1 MTHIISSFQFIPEG
15 MLYVSILPCKN
26 TDFIRYFINFASWII
41 LKRAVIKRAIKI
53 LWRILVALVTF
64 LIAGA
69 LLIQLPQVQTFV
81 TNRLMENLTEK
92 FDGDIVFEKIHF
104 KPFTTLI
111 IKKIAIIDRS
121 PIQDPVDSTN
131 AKIDTLF
138 RADYIIARFSLEGLA
153 QDGGIHLDKAF
164 VSNAQMN
171 LVLEA
176 RPPRLDDDNPHPTNN
191 LARIFRLKKKKD
203 QKINENEIFHIRR
216 VEISNMGFA
225 MKSYIADRP
234 VRPDGG
240 INWDDL
246 DIRNINLNA
255 TGLRFKDG
263 IMYGTVDKLSFNEK
277 SGYIVENI
285 SGDTRVGRGK
295 TIIEDVHIDDLWS
308 DVHLSLFMMSYKNV
322 LAFRDFISDVRIDGK
337 IEPSIL
343 NFETISYFAPALKGN
358 DLTAHVS
365 GNMSG
370 PVDDFTFTHIK
381 INSINGGF
389 SGTATGRMT
398 GLPDISKTTLNAK
411 LQDFQVTSKG
421 LSEFI
426 SEWIPGE
433 KGIDLSHFA
442 EDIPFTL
449 NAKGSGLMNRLS
461 LDVRL
466 NSQIGSLSTRIRL
479 DNIVNARKPLGI
491 YGSIGTKDLNIGK
504 IIDNEKFGPATIR
517 TTLAAKIGKDR
528 TQSSIRIDS
537 LKIDRLNFNDYNY
550 SNIAAVGNL
559 SNEAFDGRI
568 ISSDPNLNFMFQ
580 GSFALSSK
588 TNNAKYKFYA
598 NVGHADLNALNIDRR
613 GISRINLTASA
624 DFTRTGNGDLRGK
637 VDIGGLR
644 LENRYGKENIG
655 DITLT
660 SYSNDNRYI
669 VRLDSKFANGKFS
682 GSAPI
687 GTFVSD
693 LRDITLKKELP
704 ALFAD
709 STYIWKGNSYD
720 LNFKCNYS
728 MNLLSFLMPGLYIDE
743 GTILNASVSNKGIF
757 SVNLTSNRL
766 AFGKQYLKGV
776 TASFDN
782 ADETFKG
789 RVDCDEI
796 KAASMS
802 IRDNNLSLHL
812 NDNRLGMK
820 FSFDNHSELENR
832 GELIM
837 TGSCTRNE
845 AGPAFALNILPTS
858 IYLNSKEWRFNPSD
872 ININGK
878 DIKVPEFAL
887 TSGDEQIRL
896 NGKVAQNQ
904 KDTLTLSLERFDI
917 SIINSALEESLG
929 VRGAAT
935 GKIQLTSPLNE
946 KGILADIIC
955 DSTFIADVS
964 LGELYLGSQWN
975 EEDNT
980 FLISAYNSLNGKNNL
995 DLKGTISSKEKR
1007 LNSTVLLNGLKVDY
1021 AKPFLKTIFSDISGE
1036 VSGKFTLD
1044 GPLSKIAVKSE
1055 NARIDNGMLQIGY
1068 TNVPYYVEGPF
1079 RLNETGA
1086 YFDDIRIK
1094 DRSTGTGILNGS
1106 INWNHFKNITFNTHI
1121 KVNEIEA
1128 INLKATPD
1136 ATFYGNIY
1144 ATGNVSIT
1152 GPVNFIHLS
1161 VDAVTS
1167 KYGQIHIPLNESA
1180 TAGKVTNLLRFKEK
1194 ANLQKIDPYEQ
1205 MMERLKKKEIAN
1217 NNFKVKLR
1225 ISAHPEVEAFVEIDK
1240 DAGNVLSGRGTGLI
1254 DIEADYDKFSINGD
1268 YTLSSGNYKFVAM
1281 GMVGRDFVI
1290 QNGSSIRFNGDIMDS
1305 NLNIEATYRT
1315 KASLSTLLS
1324 DVSSVSSKRNV
1335 DCTIQI
1341 TDKLSNPKI
1350 DFGIEIPDLNPMIK
1364 SRIESALSTVDKVQ
1378 KQFLSLIVSNNFL
1391 PDEQS
1396 GIVNNSSA
1404 LYSNVTEIFA
1414 NQLNT
1419 IFHKLDI
1426 PIDLGLNYQ
1435 PTEQGNDLFD
1445 VAVSTHLFNN
1455 RVVVNGN
1462 IGNKQYPT
1470 SSTQNEVVG
1479 DLDIEIK
1486 INRSGSFRLNLF
1498 SHSADQFSN
1507 YLDNTQRNG
1516 VGIMYQTEFNS
1527 FRRFIRNLF
1536 MSKAKRQAAKMEEEQ
1551 AMLEVGK
1558 VKLSITAED
1567 SKNETKK
1574 RHD

>member
-1 MTHIISSFQFIPEG
+1 M
-15 MLYVSILPCKN
+15 
-26 TDFIRYFINFASWII
+26 
-41 LKRAVIKRAIKI
+41 
-53 LWRILVALVTF
+53 TF

-69 LLIQLPQVQTFV
+69 LIIQLPQVQTFV
-81 TNRLMENLTEK
+81 TDRLIKNVTEK

-104 KPFTTLI
+104 KPFTTFI
-111 IKKIAIIDRS
+111 IKKVAIVDRN
-121 PIQDPVDSTN
+121 PVQDPVDSTN
-131 AKIDTLF
+131 PKIDTLF
-138 RADYIIARFSLEGLA
+138 RADYIIAKFTLEGLIRNE
-153 QDGGIHLDKAF
+153 GIHLDKAF

-171 LVLEA
+171 LVLENKA
-176 RPPRLDDDNPHPTNN
+176 SRLEGVDNPPPTNN
-191 LARIFRLKKKKD
+191 LSRIFRLKKKKD
-203 QKINENEIFHIRR
+203 KKRNEKEIFNIRR
-216 VEISNMGFA
+216 VEINNMGFA
-225 MKSYIADRP
+225 MKSYVADRP
-234 VRPDGG
+234 GRPAGG

-246 DIRNINLNA
+246 DIRNIHLNA

-263 IMYGTVDKLSFNEK
+263 IMYGKVDRLSFNEK
-277 SGYIVENI
+277 SGYVAECI
-285 SGDTRVGRGK
+285 SGDTRVGRGQ
-295 TIIEDVHIDDLWS
+295 TVIEDLHIDDLWS
-308 DVHLSLFMMSYKNV
+308 DVHLSLFMMSYANIK
-322 LAFRDFISDVRIDGK
+322 AFRDFISEVRIDGK
-337 IEPSIL
+337 IEPSLL
-343 NFETISYFAPALKGN
+343 NFETISYFAPALRGN

-370 PVDDFTFTHIK
+370 PVDDFTFTNIR
-381 INSINGGF
+381 INSVNGGF

-398 GLPDISKTTLNAK
+398 GLPDIRKTTLNAN
-411 LQDFQVTSKG
+411 LQDFCVTSRG

-426 SEWIPGE
+426 SEWMRGE
-433 KGIDLSHFA
+433 KGIDLSRFA

-449 NAKGSGLMNRLS
+449 NAKSSGLMNRLS
-461 LDVRL
+461 LDVKL
-466 NSQIGSLSTRIRL
+466 KSQIGSLATRIRV
-479 DNIVNARKPLGI
+479 DNVVNAKKPIGI
-491 YGSIGTKDLNIGK
+491 YGSIGTKDLDLGK
-504 IIDNEKFGPATIR
+504 IIGTEKLGPATIR

-537 LKIDRLNFNDYNY
+537 LKIDRLNFNDYDY
-550 SNIAAVGNL
+550 SRIAAVGNL

-598 NVGHADLNALNIDRR
+598 NVGHADLYALNIDRR

-644 LENRYGKENIG
+644 LENSYGKENIG

-660 SYSNDNRYI
+660 SYSNDNTYV
-669 VRLDSKFANGKFS
+669 VRMDSRFANGKFS

-687 GTFVSD
+687 GTFISD
-693 LRDITLKKELP
+693 LRDVTLKKELP
-704 ALFAD
+704 AVFAD

-743 GTILNASVSNKGIF
+743 GTILNASVSSEGIF
-757 SVNLTSNRL
+757 AANLSSDRL

-782 ADETFKG
+782 ADETFSG
-789 RVDCDEI
+789 TIDCNEI

-802 IRDNNLSLHL
+802 IRDNHMSLHM

-820 FSFDNHSELENR
+820 FSFDNNSDPENR
-832 GELIM
+832 GEVIM
-837 TGSCTRNE
+837 TGECTRNE
-845 AGPAFALNILPTS
+845 TGPVFGLNLLPTS
-858 IYLNSKEWRFNPSD
+858 IYLNSKEWRFSPSN
-872 ININGK
+872 INIRGK
-878 DIKVPEFAL
+878 DIEVPEFAL

-896 NGKVAQNQ
+896 NGRIAQNQ
-904 KDTLTLSLERFDI
+904 KDTLTLSLDRFDI

-929 VRGAAT
+929 IRGAAT
-935 GKIQLTSPLNE
+935 GKVQLISPLNE

-955 DSTFIADVS
+955 DSTFIADVP
-964 LGELYLGSQWN
+964 LGELCIGSQWN

-980 FLISAYNSLNGKNNL
+980 FLISAHNSLNGNSNIDIKGSILPKANW
-995 DLKGTISSKEKR
+995 LK
-1007 LNSTVLLNGLKVDY
+1007 STVLLNGLKADY
-1021 AKPFLKTIFSDISGE
+1021 AKPFLKNIFSNVSGE
-1036 VSGKFTLD
+1036 VSGMFTLD
-1044 GPLSKIAVKSE
+1044 GPLSKLSVKSE
-1055 NARIDNGMLQIGY
+1055 DARIENGMLKIGY
-1068 TNVPYYVEGPF
+1068 TNVPYYVDGPF
-1079 RLNETGA
+1079 HLNETGA
-1086 YFDDIRIK
+1086 YFDDIQIK
-1094 DRSTGTGILNGS
+1094 DRSTGTGILSGS
-1106 INWNHFKNITFNTHI
+1106 INWNQFKDISFNTHI
-1121 KVNEIEA
+1121 KVNGIEA
-1128 INLKATPD
+1128 INLASDPD
-1136 ATFYGNIY
+1136 ATFYGNIFG
-1144 ATGNVSIT
+1144 TGNVSIT
-1152 GPVNFIHLS
+1152 GPINYIYLT

-1180 TAGKVTNLLRFKEK
+1180 NAGKVTNLLRFKEK
-1194 ANLQKIDPYEQ
+1194 ATLQKIDPYEQ

-1217 NNFKVKLR
+1217 KNFKVKLR
-1225 ISAHPEVEAFVEIDK
+1225 ISAQPEVEAFVEIDK
-1240 DAGNVLSGRGTGLI
+1240 ETGNVLSGRGSGLI

-1268 YTLSSGNYKFVAM
+1268 YTLNSGNYKFVAL
-1281 GMVGRDFVI
+1281 GMVGRDFLI

-1305 NLNIEATYRT
+1305 NLNIEAIYRT

-1335 DCTIQI
+1335 DCTIHI

-1364 SRIESALSTVDKVQ
+1364 SRIESALSTEDKVQ

-1404 LYSNVTEIFA
+1404 LYSNVTELFA

-1419 IFHKLDI
+1419 IFQKLDI

-1435 PTEQGNDLFD
+1435 PNEQGNDLFD
-1445 VAVSTHLFNN
+1445 VAVSTQLFNN

-1462 IGNKQYPT
+1462 IGNKQYST
-1470 SSTQNEVVG
+1470 SGTQNEVVG

-1486 INRSGSFRLNLF
+1486 LNRSGSFRLNLF

-1516 VGIMYQTEFNS
+1516 VGVMYQTEFNS

-1536 MSKAKRQAAKMEEEQ
+1536 ISKAKRQAAKMEEEQ

-1567 SKNETKK
+1567 SKTETKK
-1574 RHD
+1574 KHD

>member
-1 MTHIISSFQFIPEG
+1 M
-15 MLYVSILPCKN
+15 
-26 TDFIRYFINFASWII
+26 
-41 LKRAVIKRAIKI
+41 
-53 LWRILVALVTF
+53 TF

-69 LLIQLPQVQTFV
+69 LIIQLPQVQTFV
-81 TNRLMENLTEK
+81 TNRLVKNISEK
-92 FDGDIVFEKIHF
+92 FDGDIVFDKIHF

-111 IKKIAIIDRS
+111 IKKVAIVDRN
-121 PIQDPVDSTN
+121 PVQDPEDSTN
-131 AKIDTLF
+131 PKIDTLF
-138 RADYIIARFSLEGLA
+138 RADYIIAKFTLEGLIRN
-153 QDGGIHLDKAF
+153 GVLHLDKAYI
-164 VSNAQMN
+164 SNAQMN
-171 LVLEA
+171 LILENKA
-176 RPPRLDDDNPHPTNN
+176 SRFDDCDPPPTNN
-191 LARIFRLKKKKD
+191 LSRIFRLKKKKD
-203 QKINENEIFHIRR
+203 KKINEKEIFHIRR

-225 MKSYIADRP
+225 MKSYVADRP
-234 VRPDGG
+234 VRPAGG

-246 DIRNINLNA
+246 DVSNINLTA
-255 TGLRFKDG
+255 SGLRFKGG
-263 IMYGTVDKLSFNEK
+263 IMYGMVERLSFKEK
-277 SGYIVENI
+277 SGYTVEEI

-295 TIIEDVHIDDLWS
+295 TIIEDLHIDDLWS
-308 DVHLSLFMMSYKNV
+308 DVHLSLFMMSYENIK
-322 LAFRDFISDVRIDGK
+322 AFRNFISEVRIDGK
-337 IEPSIL
+337 IEPSTL
-343 NFETISYFAPALKGN
+343 NFETISYFSPSLKGN
-358 DLTAHVS
+358 DLTAHIS

-370 PVDDFTFTHIK
+370 PVDDFTFTNIK
-381 INSINGGF
+381 INSVNGGF
-389 SGTATGRMT
+389 AGTATGRMT
-398 GLPDISKTTLNAK
+398 GLPDIKKTTLNAN
-411 LQDFQVTSKG
+411 LQDFCVTSRG

-426 SEWIPGE
+426 SEWMRGD
-433 KGIDLSHFA
+433 KGLDLSKFA
-442 EDIPFTL
+442 QDIPFTL
-449 NAKGSGLMNRLS
+449 NAKSSGLMNRLN
-461 LDVRL
+461 LEVRL
-466 NSQIGSLSTRIRL
+466 KSQIGSLATRIRL
-479 DNIVNARKPLGI
+479 ENVVDAKKPIGI
-491 YGSIGTKDLNIGK
+491 YGRIGTKDLDLGK
-504 IIDNEKFGPATIR
+504 IIGKEKLGPATMR
-517 TTLAAKIGKDR
+517 TTLAAQIGKDKS
-528 TQSSIRIDS
+528 QSSIRIDS
-537 LKIDRLNFNDYNY
+537 LRIDRLNFNDYDY

-598 NVGHADLNALNIDRR
+598 NIGHADLYALNIDRR
-613 GISRINLTASA
+613 GISRVNLTASA
-624 DFTRTGNGDLRGK
+624 DFTRTRNGDLRGK

-644 LENRYGKENIG
+644 LENSYGKENIG

-660 SYSNDNRYI
+660 SYSNDNTYI

-704 ALFAD
+704 AVFAD

-743 GTILNASVSNKGIF
+743 GTILNASVNSKGIF
-757 SVNLTSNRL
+757 SANLSSNRL

-782 ADETFKG
+782 TNDTFSG
-789 RVDCDEI
+789 TVDCNEI
-796 KAASMS
+796 KAASLS
-802 IRDNNLSLHL
+802 IRDNHLSLHM

-820 FSFDNHSELENR
+820 FSFDNHTDPENR
-832 GELIM
+832 GEVIM
-837 TGSCTRNE
+837 TGECSRN
-845 AGPAFALNILPTS
+845 ANGPEFGLSIMPTS
-858 IYLNSKEWRFNPSD
+858 IYLNSKEWTFQPSS
-872 ININGK
+872 INIK
-878 DIKVPEFAL
+878 DKDVEVPSFAL
-887 TSGDEQIRL
+887 TSGNEQIRL
-896 NGKVAQNQ
+896 NGRVSQNQ
-904 KDTLTLSLERFDI
+904 KDTLTLSLDRFDI
-917 SIINSALEESLG
+917 SIANSVLEESLG
-929 VRGAAT
+929 IRGAAT
-935 GKIQLTSPLNE
+935 GKVQLTSPLKE

-955 DSTFIADVS
+955 DSTYIADVP
-964 LGELYLGSQWN
+964 LGEFNLGSQWN

-980 FLISAYNSLNGKNNL
+980 FLISAYNSLDGKNNL
-995 DLKGTISSKEKR
+995 DLKGAISSKDKR
-1007 LNSTVLLNGLKVDY
+1007 MNSTILLNGLKVDY
-1021 AKPFLKTIFSDISGE
+1021 AKPFLKNIFSE
-1036 VSGKFTLD
+1036 VSGEITGKLTLD
-1044 GPLSKIAVKSE
+1044 GPLSELSVKSE
-1055 NARIDNGMLQIGY
+1055 DTRIDNGILKIGY
-1068 TNVPYYVEGPF
+1068 TNVPYFVEGPF
-1079 RLNETGA
+1079 RLNERGA
-1086 YFDDIRIK
+1086 HFDDIQVR
-1094 DRSTGTGILNGS
+1094 DRYNGTGVLNGS
-1106 INWNHFKNITFNTHI
+1106 INWKHFKNISFNTHV

-1128 INLKATPD
+1128 INLAAAPE
-1136 ATFYGNIY
+1136 ASFYGNVF

-1152 GPVNFIHLS
+1152 GPANFIYLT

-1194 ANLQKIDPYEQ
+1194 ATVQKIDPYEQ
-1205 MMERLKKKEIAN
+1205 MMERLRKKEIAN
-1217 NNFKVKLR
+1217 KNFKVKLR
-1225 ISAHPEVEAFVEIDK
+1225 ISAQPEVEAFVEIDK
-1240 DAGNVLSGRGTGLI
+1240 ETGNVLSGRGNGLI

-1268 YTLSSGNYKFVAM
+1268 YTFNSGNYKFVAM
-1281 GMVGRDFVI
+1281 GLVGRDFLI

-1315 KASLSTLLS
+1315 KASLSTLLA

-1335 DCTIQI
+1335 DCTIHI
-1341 TDKLSNPKI
+1341 SDKLSNPKI

-1364 SRIESALSTVDKVQ
+1364 SRIESALSTEDKVQ

-1404 LYSNVTEIFA
+1404 LYSNVTELFA

-1419 IFHKLDI
+1419 IFQKLDI

-1435 PTEQGNDLFD
+1435 PNEQGNDLFD

-1462 IGNKQYPT
+1462 IGNKQYTT
-1470 SSTQNEVVG
+1470 SNTQNEVVG

-1516 VGIMYQTEFNS
+1516 VGVMYQTEFNS

-1567 SKNETKK
+1567 TKTETKK
-1574 RHD
+1574 KHGRY